1 MAGVDQSE
9 MGIRKRG
16 EREEERKEKCKKKG
30 CTEGKKGGR
39 VTEEMKREKE
49 GRRKRK

>member
-30 CTEGKKGGR
+30 VLRE
-39 VTEEMKREKE
+39 KREVGLQK
-49 GRRKRK
+49 K